1 MRAHR
6 PEGFL
11 EKLVVPL
18 KPSGRFP
25 SFLRRYKNAS
35 KNGFYQRFQRSSA
48 SHFKTVRW
56 LDMKQKGVN
65 HGMGTK
71 DHAQRARA

>member
-1 MRAHR
+1 VQKLCFAHR

-25 SFLRRYKNAS
+25 SFLRRYVLECK
-35 KNGFYQRFQRSSA
+35 SSA
-48 SHFKTVRW
+48 FAQCGSKTSALQKYL
-56 LDMKQKGVN
+56 LDVIGN
-65 HGMGTK
+65 
-71 DHAQRARA
+71 